1 MALYSALSKSYD
13 DFFEA
18 EYLSKLKNKYL
29 LLLKK
34 NGIKYGTLLD
44 AGCGTGL
51 MSLHLFEN
59 YYKIIGADIS
69 EDMLIQARK
78 KAALNNYTIDFYN
91 CDITKEFPFN
101 VDFDAIISS
110 LDVVNHIIDIKQVES
125 FFLNCYESLKDGGIF
140 LFDINAYKKFI
151 RQYANRKY
159 VHSSHHSVCV
169 WKNNYNAQTE
179 LCEMNLEVFTKE
191 NDKYIKKTDFFIE
204 RYYSLKTI
212 KRIIKKVGFRYFDVI
227 TIDKGTRHIIC
238 AKKI

>member
-1 MALYSALSKSYD
+1 MALYSALSKGYD

-29 LLLKK
+29 MLLKK
-34 NGIKYGTLLD
+34 NGIKHGTVLD

-59 YYKIIGADIS
+59 NYEVIGADIS

-78 KAALNNYTIDFYN
+78 KATLSNYPIDWYN
-91 CDITKEFPFN
+91 CDITKGFPFKQEFN
-101 VDFDAIISS
+101 AIISS

-125 FFLNCYESLKDGGIF
+125 FFLNCYESLKEGGIF
-140 LFDINAYKKFI
+140 LFDINSYKKFT

-159 VHSSHHSVCV
+159 VYSSHHSVCV
-169 WKNNYNAQTE
+169 WKNSYNSQTE
-179 LCEMNLEVFTKE
+179 LCEMSLEVFSKE
-191 NDKYIKKTDFFIE
+191 DGKYRKNTDFFIE
-204 RYYSLKTI
+204 RYYSLESI
-212 KRIIKKVGFRYFDVI
+212 KRLIKKVGFRSFDVT